1 MAFKRTTRWKNDKE
15 NNFENNIQNLVDFNS
30 IIDDQNKDNKTYHQN
45 FEVVKIFDENQK
57 SL

>member
-30 IIDDQNKDNKTYHQN
+30 IIDDQNKDNK
-45 FEVVKIFDENQK
+45 K
-57 SL
+57 SKF